1 MSIDQICNLVTYFYT
16 EKEELSISPQKIMI
30 FTEWTNE
37 SGTFLLF
44 QIFLYCS

>member
-16 EKEELSISPQKIMI
+16 EKEELSISPQKSMI
-30 FTEWTNE
+30 LTEWTNE